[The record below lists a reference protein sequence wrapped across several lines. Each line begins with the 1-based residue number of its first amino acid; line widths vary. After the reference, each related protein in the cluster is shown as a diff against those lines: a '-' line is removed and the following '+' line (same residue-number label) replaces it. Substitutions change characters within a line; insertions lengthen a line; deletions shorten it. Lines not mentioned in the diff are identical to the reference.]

1 MIRVKVGIRFKVLII
16 TGFLLSVPW
25 LGYQYIGEMES
36 YLRRGQEKNLIGT
49 AGAVAAAL
57 HERPALFL
65 QNASFRDSIERG
77 RDLYAYPLADPVQL
91 DGQFADWKT
100 LNEKRIY
107 YREEYRQ
114 DTQDTPQSLSF
125 EHVLGQYQN
134 YIYALFDVNDDSLV
148 FRSATNRSF
157 ESSDRLV
164 IGLLSPEGK
173 FHRYIIATHDSGWI
187 NGYYQAE
194 TSAPTYQLEKK
205 IQGYWLKTAS
215 GYRIELRIHR
225 QLISQKLAFTFYDVD
240 EHGTTPTLTSI
251 VGTAPTS
258 STDTLGTIAVPSPE
272 IEQII
277 KGLGHSA
284 SRIWVIDKHGRVLAK
299 AGDIHQSNGDWTSP
313 NKPTNNSEGLRRW
326 LEPLYT
332 KLLTPP
338 PTNFIDGLENSSRLD
353 GKAVK
358 SSLEGDVATQW
369 RLSKDKTAVILAA
382 SHPIWIDQDVMGA
395 VVVEETTN
403 GIRSLRNHALEKLIN
418 LFLIIMLVGCIA
430 LLLFATNISSRIR
443 RLRDLAENAIDEQG
457 RVRHSITSFR
467 AGDEIGDLSRSFSSI
482 VQRLSEYNH
491 YLENMAKRLS
501 HEIRTP
507 IAVVSSSLDNL
518 QLTKVSEESQI
529 YIDRAQ
535 DGIKRLNHI
544 LTNMGEATR
553 LEQILQKT
561 EKEYFQ
567 LSVLLEG
574 CIEGYRAIYPQQRFL
589 LETAPKEITIHGCPE
604 LIAQLLDKLISNAVE
619 FARLDTPIRIRS
631 YSLASH
637 NVSIEVIN
645 QGPLLP
651 DTMQHRLF
659 DSMVSVRS
667 EAKSEAPHLGL
678 GLYIARLI
686 SDFHQATLTA
696 QNLDDQ
702 SGVCFRL
709 TLSAETSA

>member
-1 MIRVKVGIRFKVLII
+1 
-16 TGFLLSVPW
+16 
-25 LGYQYIGEMES
+25 
-36 YLRRGQEKNLIGT
+36 
-49 AGAVAAAL
+49 
-57 HERPALFL
+57 
-65 QNASFRDSIERG
+65 
-77 RDLYAYPLADPVQL
+77 
-91 DGQFADWKT
+91 
-100 LNEKRIY
+100 
-107 YREEYRQ
+107 
-114 DTQDTPQSLSF
+114 
-125 EHVLGQYQN
+125 
-134 YIYALFDVNDDSLV
+134 
-148 FRSATNRSF
+148 
-157 ESSDRLV
+157 
-164 IGLLSPEGK
+164 
-173 FHRYIIATHDSGWI
+173 
-187 NGYYQAE
+187 
-194 TSAPTYQLEKK
+194 
-205 IQGYWLKTAS
+205 
-215 GYRIELRIHR
+215 
-225 QLISQKLAFTFYDVD
+225 
-240 EHGTTPTLTSI
+240 
-251 VGTAPTS
+251 
-258 STDTLGTIAVPSPE
+258 
-272 IEQII
+272 
-277 KGLGHSA
+277 
-284 SRIWVIDKHGRVLAK
+284 
-299 AGDIHQSNGDWTSP
+299 
-313 NKPTNNSEGLRRW
+313 
-326 LEPLYT
+326 
-332 KLLTPP
+332 
-338 PTNFIDGLENSSRLD
+338 
-353 GKAVK
+353 
-358 SSLEGDVATQW
+358 
-369 RLSKDKTAVILAA
+369 
-382 SHPIWIDQDVMGA
+382 
-395 VVVEETTN
+395 
-403 GIRSLRNHALEKLIN
+403 
-418 LFLIIMLVGCIA
+418 
-430 LLLFATNISSRIR
+430 
-443 RLRDLAENAIDEQG
+443 
-457 RVRHSITSFR
+457 
-467 AGDEIGDLSRSFSSI
+467 
-482 VQRLSEYNH
+482 
-491 YLENMAKRLS
+491 MAKRLS